1 MKSGASAPQQL
12 ITKPKERIME
22 TIAKTPTWEEMVP
35 SVVEIIRNPDNNP
48 EVIRH
53 MTEYLK
59 RMARLA
65 DAYAKNGASAPID

>member
-1 MKSGASAPQQL
+1 
-12 ITKPKERIME
+12 ME

-65 DAYAKNGASAPID
+65 DAKNADLKAKKK